1 MKKAIAIRIDYVSPR
16 TNISITERR
25 VLTDYDNDTHKLH
38 KVIETLQ
45 NKIKAGYV
53 LDRVPGISYQVCD
66 DMIQAM
72 AASCKL

>member
-16 TNISITERR
+16 THISITERR
-25 VLTDYDNDTHKLH
+25 ILTDYDDTHKLH

-45 NKIKAGYV
+45 NKIKVGYV

-66 DMIQAM
+66 NMIDAM
-72 AASCKL
+72 VASCKL